1 MKGNVNR
8 LIDKVGRDL
17 SHTYFEKVGEDDY
30 GENYEQYSET
40 ITGRITRAGTIQ
52 QERSQHSAAIDV
64 DSTIYIKTDD
74 AANVND
80 GGGDGASEFD
90 VDGNTYIVLQSANQD
105 NGLTRL
111 DCQVER

>member
-8 LIDKVGRDL
+8 LIDKIGRNL
-17 SHTYFEKVGEDDY
+17 THTYFEKVGEDDY
-30 GENYEQYSET
+30 GEIYDEHTET
-40 ITGRITRAGTIQ
+40 IPGRITRAGTIQ

-90 VDGNTYIVLQSANQD
+90 VDENKYIVLQSVNQD